1 MATRRAAKGGRG
13 GPRGLRLELG
23 GALAPPLPE
32 RAGVAPGELG
42 EALAALAGVVPGLL
56 AETAPSGFLRV
67 LRRAGL
73 FRSLAASL
81 SRWRRRRV
89 EDLVH
94 VGIGGSALGAEV
106 LFRAL
111 AHPLHNAL
119 PARRR
124 SGPRVHFVDNVDPER
139 LGALLEGV
147 DPRKTLVHVVSKS
160 GSTVETAAGW
170 QVVRGAFE
178 RRTRGLRWR
187 DHAVFTAGRGAL
199 RELAQR
205 EGIEV
210 LEFPEDVGGR
220 FSVLTASG
228 LFTPGLAGVDVAAVV
243 AGALAW
249 LARSAALPA
258 AENPALV
265 SAALVQRLAEK
276 GRGIHVLMP
285 YADALEPLARWYVQ
299 LAAESLGKRRDG
311 RGVGITPLP
320 ARGTTDQ
327 HSQVQLFVEGPE
339 DKLVSFVCVEKTR
352 ALAIPGG
359 EPAPYLE
366 GVDLA
371 ALLRAEQQGTAV
383 ALARAGRPS
392 TAWVLPALAPAPLGA
407 LLLAL
412 ELQVAAQ
419 ATLLGVDAYD
429 QPGVE
434 AGKVAAFALLGR
446 AGYEAEATRITR
458 DTPPR
463 WTL

>member
-1 MATRRAAKGGRG
+1 
-13 GPRGLRLELG
+13 
-23 GALAPPLPE
+23 
-32 RAGVAPGELG
+32 
-42 EALAALAGVVPGLL
+42 
-56 AETAPSGFLRV
+56 
-67 LRRAGL
+67 
-73 FRSLAASL
+73 
-81 SRWRRRRV
+81 
-89 EDLVH
+89 
-94 VGIGGSALGAEV
+94 
-106 LFRAL
+106 
-111 AHPLHNAL
+111 
-119 PARRR
+119 
-124 SGPRVHFVDNVDPER
+124 VDNVDPER

-147 DPRKTLVHVVSKS
+147 DPRRALVHVVSKS

-178 RRTRGLRWR
+178 RRARGLRWR

-199 RELAQR
+199 RELGLR

-210 LEFPEDVGGR
+210 LDFPEDVGGR

-243 AGALAW
+243 AGARAW
-249 LARSAALPA
+249 LARVAALPPS
-258 AENPALV
+258 ESPALV
-265 SAALVQRLAEK
+265 SAALVHRLAEK
-276 GRGIHVLMP
+276 GRRIHVLMP

-299 LAAESLGKRRDG
+299 LAAESLGKRRG
-311 RGVGITPLP
+311 AEGVGVTPLP

-339 DKLVSFVCVEKTR
+339 DKLVSFVAVEETR
-352 ALAIPGG
+352 SLPIPGG
-359 EPAPYLE
+359 EPAAYLA
-366 GVDLA
+366 GIDLG

-392 TAWVLPALAPAPLGA
+392 TTWVLPSLAPAPLGA

-446 AGYEAEATRITR
+446 AGYEGEAARIAAA
-458 DTPPR
+458 TPPR
-463 WTL
+463 WTLS